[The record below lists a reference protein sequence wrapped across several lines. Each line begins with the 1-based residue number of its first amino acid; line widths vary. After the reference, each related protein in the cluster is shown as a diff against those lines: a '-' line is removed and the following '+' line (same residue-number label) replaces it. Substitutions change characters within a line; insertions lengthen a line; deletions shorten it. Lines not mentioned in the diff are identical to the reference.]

1 METTIRLRGVV
12 SAVSTIY
19 VNRREYRTFLLS
31 DYDAKGT
38 YRVYVRYEDMDYT
51 EMEDGDHFSAYGF
64 EVADGVLIATSVD
77 RWGRICDVCGAWHVE
92 GYYVGETN
100 YACSEKCAL
109 HYYGGDTKA
118 FEEDLAML
126 DDPDLA
132 DSADTYWTSWD

>member
-12 SAVSTIY
+12 SSVSTIY
-19 VNRREYRTFLLS
+19 VNRREYRTFLLN
-31 DYDAKGT
+31 DYDDKGK

-51 EMEDGDHFSAYGF
+51 EMEDGDHFSASGF

-77 RWGRICDVCGAWHVE
+77 RWGRICDVCGGWHCE

-109 HYYGGDTKA
+109 HYYGGDKEA
-118 FEEDLAML
+118 FEEDLAKL

-132 DSADTYWTSWD
+132 DYADTYWTTWD

>member
-19 VNRREYRTFLLS
+19 VNRREYRTFLLN
-31 DYDAKGT
+31 DEDKGT
-38 YRVYVRYEDMDYT
+38 FRVYVRHDEFDYLD
-51 EMEDGDHFSAYGF
+51 MEDGDHFSASGF
-64 EVADGVLIATSVD
+64 EVADGVLVATSVD
-77 RWGRICDVCGAWHVE
+77 RWGRICDVCGSWHLE
-92 GYYVGETN
+92 GYYVGEAN

-109 HYYGGDTKA
+109 HYYDGDTKA